1 MDFVVTEAGIHV
13 VVNGGI
19 RRIDAAECAQTAVRI
34 AADRRLPH

>member
-19 RRIDAAECAQTAVRI
+19 RRIDAAECAQR
-34 AADRRLPH
+34 AALIVSARGLPR